1 MIVKMILSVMMTKLA
16 WIRGKNLV
24 KCDVKKYAKDM
35 IALFETLNVL
45 VWTICLLVS
54 VKMVSKEMA
63 LNLVYLK
70 VLLKKQMVTFYL
82 FPP

>member
-1 MIVKMILSVMMTKLA
+1 MILSVMMTKPA
-16 WIRGKNLV
+16 WIHGKNLV
-24 KCDVKKYAKDM
+24 RCVVKKYAKDM
-35 IALFETLNVL
+35 IALFETLNVS

-82 FPP
+82 FSP